1 MSKDRAVRSSQNFK
15 PTNRSKSKTSFKS
28 KEKPKFRSGTK
39 PKNRSRDSGKA
50 ETIRSRSGSRPSYR
64 PPKGASK
71 RYTDRDRRQPDR
83 RQSDR
88 RHSDRGPK
96 ELFPATCAKCKK
108 ETQVPFKP
116 TGTKPVLCRD
126 CFQDQKPRDGS
137 ARVRRS
143 PSSSGGRSNYRSSN
157 RYDDRSRRQS
167 DRGPKE
173 LFPATCAK
181 CKKETQVP
189 FKPTG
194 TKPVLCRDC
203 FQDQKPRDGSRQD
216 RRSSSSSR
224 GRSDYRSSDR
234 SSSKYGSRNRRQS
247 ERRGPELHN
256 ATCAK
261 CNKETKVPF
270 KPSGDKPVYCR
281 DCFQDQMSDVE
292 SKHNENNIPQEGE
305 VVERFGEREGPYR
318 TNKRMHQ
325 TTCRTCKKE
334 ITIPFKPKTNKPIYC
349 QDCFKEVFKEQ

>member
-15 PTNRSKSKTSFKS
+15 PTNKSKSKTSFKS

-143 PSSSGGRSNYRSSN
+143 PSSSGGRSNYRSST
-157 RYDDRSRRQS
+157 RYDDRS
-167 DRGPKE
+167 
-173 LFPATCAK
+173 
-181 CKKETQVP
+181 
-189 FKPTG
+189 
-194 TKPVLCRDC
+194 
-203 FQDQKPRDGSRQD
+203 
-216 RRSSSSSR
+216 
-224 GRSDYRSSDR
+224 
-234 SSSKYGSRNRRQS
+234 RRQS

>member
-1 MSKDRAVRSSQNFK
+1 
-15 PTNRSKSKTSFKS
+15 
-28 KEKPKFRSGTK
+28 
-39 PKNRSRDSGKA
+39 
-50 ETIRSRSGSRPSYR
+50 
-64 PPKGASK
+64 
-71 RYTDRDRRQPDR
+71 
-83 RQSDR
+83 
-88 RHSDRGPK
+88 
-96 ELFPATCAKCKK
+96 
-108 ETQVPFKP
+108 
-116 TGTKPVLCRD
+116 
-126 CFQDQKPRDGS
+126 
-137 ARVRRS
+137 
-143 PSSSGGRSNYRSSN
+143 
-157 RYDDRSRRQS
+157 
-167 DRGPKE
+167 
-173 LFPATCAK
+173 CAK

-224 GRSDYRSSDR
+224 GRSNYRSSDR

-247 ERRGPELHN
+247 ERSGPELHN